1 MDTPLAE
8 LMKYK
13 PNEIDKYLAALQKD
27 LSIRENINKKLE
39 KDVKEKDANA
49 LCINNFIDKYD
60 STITNQLNLIKKLNE
75 EIRTEFNKHDSLSEK
90 NKDFQKLITSENYLD
105 IKKRLNEIKSIKNE
119 LESFL
124 QKRGIQA
131 PKI

>member
-13 PNEIDKYLAALQKD
+13 PTEIDKYLNELQRD
-27 LSIRENINKKLE
+27 LDIRMGINNKLE
-39 KDVKEKDANA
+39 KNVKENDANA

-60 STITNQLNLIKKLNE
+60 NTIKNQLSSIKKLNE
-75 EIRTEFNKHDSLSEK
+75 EIKIEFNKYDLLCEK
-90 NKDFQKLITSENYLD
+90 NKEFQKLITSENYSD
-105 IKKRLNEIKSIKNE
+105 IKKRLNEIKSIKYE
-119 LESFL
+119 LENFL

>member
-13 PNEIDKYLAALQKD
+13 PTEIDKYLNALQKD
-27 LSIRENINKKLE
+27 LTIRENINKKLE
-39 KDVKEKDANA
+39 KDVREKDANA
-49 LCINNFIDKYD
+49 LSINNFIDKYD
-60 STITNQLNLIKKLNE
+60 STITNQLDLIKKLNE
-75 EIRTEFNKHDSLSEK
+75 EIRTEFNKHDSLCEK
-90 NKDFQKLITSENYLD
+90 NKEFQKLITSDNYLN
-105 IKKRLNEIKSIKNE
+105 IKKRLNEIKSVKNE
-119 LESFL
+119 LEIFL

>member
-13 PNEIDKYLAALQKD
+13 PNEIDKYLATLQKD
-27 LSIRENINKKLE
+27 LNIRENINKKLE
-39 KDVKEKDANA
+39 KEVKEKDANA
-49 LCINNFIDKYD
+49 LCINNFMDKYD
-60 STITNQLNLIKKLNE
+60 STITNQLNLIKKLNDD
-75 EIRTEFNKHDSLSEK
+75 IKTEFHNYDLLCEK
-90 NKDFQKLITSENYLD
+90 NKEFQKLITSENYLD

-124 QKRGIQA
+124 KQRGIQA

>member
-27 LSIRENINKKLE
+27 LNIRENINKKLE

>member
-1 MDTPLAE
+1 MDTPLVE
-8 LMKYK
+8 LLKYK

-27 LSIRENINKKLE
+27 LTIRENINKKLE
-39 KDVKEKDANA
+39 KDIREKDANA

-60 STITNQLNLIKKLNE
+60 STITNQLDLIKKLNE
-75 EIRTEFNKHDSLSEK
+75 EIRTEFNKHDSLCEK
-90 NKDFQKLITSENYLD
+90 NKEFQKLITSENYLD

-119 LESFL
+119 LEIFL

>member
-1 MDTPLAE
+1 MDTPLVE

-27 LSIRENINKKLE
+27 LNIRENINKKLE

-60 STITNQLNLIKKLNE
+60 YTITNQLNLIKKLNE

>member
-1 MDTPLAE
+1 MDTPLVE
-8 LMKYK
+8 LLKYK

-27 LSIRENINKKLE
+27 LTIRENINKKLE
-39 KDVKEKDANA
+39 KDIREKDANA

-60 STITNQLNLIKKLNE
+60 STITNQLDLIKKLNE
-75 EIRTEFNKHDSLSEK
+75 EIRTEFNKHDSLCEK
-90 NKDFQKLITSENYLD
+90 NKEFQKLITSENYLD

>member
-1 MDTPLAE
+1 MDTPLVE
-8 LMKYK
+8 LLKYK

-27 LSIRENINKKLE
+27 LTIRENINKKLE
-39 KDVKEKDANA
+39 KDVREKDANA

-60 STITNQLNLIKKLNE
+60 STITNQLDLIKKLNE
-75 EIRTEFNKHDSLSEK
+75 EIRTEFNKHDSLCEK
-90 NKDFQKLITSENYLD
+90 NKEFQKLITSENYLD

-119 LESFL
+119 LEIFL